1 MVGLWRSTIG
11 KKAIMALTGVILF
24 AFVIGH
30 MLGNLQIFLGPE
42 RINAY
47 GKMLHDNVALLWTVR
62 VVLLVAL
69 VLHVVTSVQLTARN
83 KAARP
88 VEYQAH
94 RYRAAS
100 YASRTMLWSGLL
112 VAAFVLYH
120 ILHLTTGT
128 AHPDKFRMLE
138 GSKHAMD
145 VYHNVTTGF
154 RVWYI
159 TLAYVVAQ
167 VLLGLHLSHGAWSFF
182 QSLGV
187 NHPRYTPLLRLG
199 GRGLA
204 FLVVAGNMI
213 VPLAVLAGWVK

>member
-1 MVGLWRSTIG
+1 MIGLWRSTIG
-11 KKAIMALTGVILF
+11 KKAIMAVTGVILF
-24 AFVIGH
+24 GFVIGH
-30 MLGNLQIFLGPE
+30 MLGNLQVFLGPE

-47 GKMLHDNVALLWTVR
+47 GKMLHDNAALLWTAR
-62 VVLLVAL
+62 IVLLVAL
-69 VLHVVTSVQLTARN
+69 VFHIITSVQLVARN

-88 VEYQAH
+88 VPYEAQ

-112 VAAFVLYH
+112 VAAFVVYH
-120 ILHLTTGT
+120 ILHLTTGD

-145 VYHNVTTGF
+145 VYYNVTTGF

-187 NHPRYTPLLRLG
+187 NHPRYTPLLRLA

-204 FLVVAGNMI
+204 FIVVAGNMI
-213 VPLAVLAGWVK
+213 VPLAVLAGLVK